1 MSSQLQDYFEE
12 AVETVARLL
21 YARNRTPREPGWM
34 DLEPQM
40 REGAIRDARVVIDLW
55 IKVSSPCLWCRGTG
69 RTADH
74 HPCTVCGGVGF
85 QRFNA
90 DRPEGCRAPHC
101 WSEYGTPCGTCPVEK
116 SETPA
121 DREKPDEEC
130 VPGRWCIDC
139 QRFHVAPPV
148 SDDPKEKP

>member
-21 YARNRTPREPGWM
+21 YARNRTLEPGWV
-34 DLEPQM
+34 DLEPRM
-40 REGAIRDARVVIDLW
+40 KEGAIRDAREVIDLW

-90 DRPEGCRAPHC
+90 DGPEGCRAPHC
-101 WSEYGTPCGTCPVEK
+101 WSEYGTPCGTCPVLAA
-116 SETPA
+116 SA
-121 DREKPDEEC
+121 DKGWS
-130 VPGRWCIDC
+130 PGI
-139 QRFHVAPPV
+139 
-148 SDDPKEKP
+148 DDPEPPALGDIDTGEGWYQT